1 MKLVDVL
8 LLALAVGFLFIGA
21 YETITVGI
29 GTGYWGI
36 MAALCCFFYFVY
48 RKKK

>member
-8 LLALAVGFLFIGA
+8 LLALAVVFLFIGV
-21 YETITVGI
+21 YETIIVGF

-36 MAALCCFFYFVY
+36 MVALCFFFYFVY